1 MTLRI
6 YIEEGIQK
14 EEDVIFTISDLKGLE
29 TIHPMERMIT
39 DSTENNFVYLIDGES
54 QFNQLHFAEQTWPLL
69 ETVLQ
74 TKRDPYVVIGEET
87 IQLPNFV
94 EELAMLIEN
103 IEGNDNYGAQFVQAV
118 ETTFANVLQLI
129 E

>member
-1 MTLRI
+1 
-6 YIEEGIQK
+6 
-14 EEDVIFTISDLKGLE
+14 
-29 TIHPMERMIT
+29 MIT